1 MAFTP
6 GSSIENTNQAAQELA
21 DRALDLVQRANR
33 AVNAM
38 SLHRWL
44 DEAETEDPDFMMLSD
59 EERQKIRDRAAVFAE
74 QRGRLRGIWAP

>member
-6 GSSIENTNQAAQELA
+6 GSSIENANQAAQELA